1 MVCTF
6 IIPFPSARIDNVLQT
21 VRFLGRNHPEVCK
34 ESEIIFSCQDRCGNI
49 PNPFKKDRLINL
61 ETDCMRKS
69 KMMNEAA
76 KVASSDLLVFLDSDR
91 VLPAGYFDKVVRN
104 YQPGTA
110 VSTKNMWRL
119 TEPASDEDIIAGK
132 FKYELENKDTTNKAW
147 TRTMFAGNCTVSK
160 ADFWRVGGC
169 DESYHGYGFED
180 HDMTR
185 TLETGGVKFVW
196 HEDIELH
203 LWHPRLTY
211 GKGDQ
216 KKMFIMNG
224 LRYCKKWS
232 LPIPPELQVEM
243 GTYTKGMI

>member
-1 MVCTF
+1 MLATF
-6 IIPFPSARIDNVLQT
+6 IVPFPSARIDNVLQT
-21 VRFLGRNHPEVCK
+21 VRFLERNHPDVCK
-34 ESEIIFSCQDRCGNI
+34 ESEIVFSCQDRCGNI
-49 PNPFKKDRLINL
+49 PNIFKKNLLINL

-76 KVASSDLLVFLDSDR
+76 KRASSDLLVFLDSDR
-91 VLPAGYFDKVVRN
+91 VLPSGYFDRVLKSF
-104 YQPGTA
+104 QPGTA

-119 TEPASDEDIIAGK
+119 TEPASDEQIISGE
-132 FKYELENKDTTNKAW
+132 FRYEEENKDLANTML

-160 ADFWRVGGC
+160 TDFFRVGGC

-185 TLETGGVKFVW
+185 TLESNGVKFIW

-203 LWHPRLTY
+203 LWHPKLTY
-211 GKGDQ
+211 GTGDQ

-224 LRYCKKWS
+224 LRYCKKWN
-232 LPIPPELQVEM
+232 LAIPPQLQEELA
-243 GTYTKGMI
+243 GYTKRMV